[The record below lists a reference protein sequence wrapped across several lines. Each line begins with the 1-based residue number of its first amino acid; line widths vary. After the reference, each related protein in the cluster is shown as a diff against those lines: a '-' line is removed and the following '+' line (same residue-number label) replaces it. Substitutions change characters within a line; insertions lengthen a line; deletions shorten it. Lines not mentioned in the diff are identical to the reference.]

1 MVQPL
6 TCYNRPL
13 PQQEGSL
20 PCTNPVSEAMI
31 GSVCLV
37 VRAGSSEACMQGE
50 SLLLN
55 RFVRLG
61 STYRSSHAA
70 PALGKKITENV
81 AYI

>member
-1 MVQPL
+1 
-6 TCYNRPL
+6 
-13 PQQEGSL
+13 
-20 PCTNPVSEAMI
+20 MI
-31 GSVCLV
+31 DSVCLA

-50 SLLLN
+50 NLLLN

-61 STYRSSHAA
+61 STYRISHTA